1 MKNNL
6 RTEQVE
12 ELVSAIKPL
21 SPKRDQYQS
30 SPDKSLFHGFSTF
43 DMDKIGKI
51 CRHHWNERLNII
63 ITAKFEGDTY
73 RIYSINRPGRL
84 LNFWTLRVG
93 AYSRWA
99 IIRG

>member
-21 SPKRDQYQS
+21 SPKRDQYQF
-30 SPDKSLFHGFSTF
+30 SPDNRPFHGFSTF

-51 CRHHWNERLNII
+51 CQHHWTEYLNISQI
-63 ITAKFEGDTY
+63 AKSESDM
-73 RIYSINRPGRL
+73 S
-84 LNFWTLRVG
+84 
-93 AYSRWA
+93 
-99 IIRG
+99 

>member
-30 SPDKSLFHGFSTF
+30 SPDKSPFHGFSTF

-51 CRHHWNERLNII
+51 CGDHWNERLNII
-63 ITAKFEGDTY
+63 IIAKFEVDTY

-93 AYSRWA
+93 AYSKWA
-99 IIRG
+99 LIRG

>member
-30 SPDKSLFHGFSTF
+30 SPDKSPFHGFSTF

-51 CRHHWNERLNII
+51 SGHHWNERLNNII
-63 ITAKFEGDTY
+63 IAKFEGDTY
-73 RIYSINRPGRL
+73 RIYSINHPGWL
-84 LNFWTLRVG
+84 LNVWALRVG
-93 AYSRWA
+93 AYSRLGA
-99 IIRG
+99 Y